1 MIILRS
7 IFFYLIQFITVI
19 IWAILCL
26 LICPFL
32 PFQKRFYMIT
42 RWSGFIVWLADKC
55 CGIQYEIEG
64 LEHIPD
70 KPVVVVAKHQSTWET
85 FYFQNL
91 FAPTA
96 TVLKK
101 ELMSIP
107 FFGWTLHL
115 LEPIIIDR
123 SQRKRA
129 LAQIK
134 EQGAEKIKKNR
145 WIVIYPEGTRIPV
158 GSDSRLAQGAFILA
172 KSAGVPVLPVVHN
185 AGEFWRPHDW
195 LKRPGKITVRIGSPI
210 STEPD
215 AREVLTQCAQW
226 MTENMHDISEIE
238 AKKGTSIRAKQ

>member
-1 MIILRS
+1 MIIIKSAL
-7 IFFYLIQFITVI
+7 FYLIQLITVV
-19 IWAILCL
+19 IWATLCL
-26 LICPFL
+26 VICPFL
-32 PFQKRFYMIT
+32 SFERRFFMIT

-55 CGIQYEIEG
+55 CGITYEIEG
-64 LEHIPD
+64 LENIPE

-85 FYFQNL
+85 FMFQNL

-134 EQGAEKIKKNR
+134 EQGAQKIKENR

-172 KSAGVPVLPVVHN
+172 KAAEVPVLPVVHN
-185 AGEFWRPHDW
+185 AGEFWRPHEW
-195 LKRPGKITVRIGSPI
+195 LKRPGKITVRIGKPI
-210 STEPD
+210 STKHSTKTALSE
-215 AREVLTQCAQW
+215 CAEW
-226 MTENMHDISEIE
+226 MTRNMHERSRIE
-238 AKKGTSIRAKQ
+238 LEKGTSIQAKQ

>member
-1 MIILRS
+1 
-7 IFFYLIQFITVI
+7 
-19 IWAILCL
+19 
-26 LICPFL
+26 
-32 PFQKRFYMIT
+32 MIT

-64 LEHIPD
+64 LENIPD

-85 FYFQNL
+85 FLFQNL

-107 FFGWTLHL
+107 FFGWTLNL
-115 LEPIIIDR
+115 LEPIVIDR
-123 SQRKRA
+123 SQRKQA
-129 LAQIK
+129 LTQIK
-134 EQGAEKIKKNR
+134 AQGTQRIQENR

-172 KSAGVPVLPVVHN
+172 KAAKVPVLPVVHN

-195 LKRPGKITVRIGSPI
+195 LKYPGKITVRIGKPI
-210 STEPD
+210 ATD
-215 AREVLTQCAQW
+215 TQTKAVLAECAEW
-226 MTENMHDISEIE
+226 MTKNMHEISDIECR
-238 AKKGTSIRAKQ
+238 KKTSIKAKP

>member
-1 MIILRS
+1 MIVIRS
-7 IFFYLIQFITVI
+7 MLFYLIQLITVV
-19 IWAILCL
+19 IWATLCL
-26 LICPFL
+26 IVCPFIS
-32 PFQKRFYMIT
+32 FEKRFFMIT

-55 CGIQYEIEG
+55 CGIQYEVQGMEN
-64 LEHIPD
+64 IPD
-70 KPVVVVAKHQSTWET
+70 KPIVVVAKHQSTWET

-123 SQRKRA
+123 SQRKKA

-134 EQGAEKIKKNR
+134 AQGAQKIKENR

-172 KSAGVPVLPVVHN
+172 KGAGVPVLPVVHN

-195 LKRPGKITVRIGSPI
+195 LKHPGKITVRIGKPI
-210 STEPD
+210 ATDRPTK
-215 AREVLTQCAQW
+215 LTLAECAQW

-238 AKKGTSIRAKQ
+238 SKKQTSIQAKQ